1 MLIRRVSGPARD
13 GNVSMNPGVVGDN
26 EELRTIFDAD
36 QADRRGGDLTGDPQA
51 QVARDSTRRSRV
63 QRLLD
68 SGAATTAADYFHA
81 AMVFQHGGSLAAF
94 RRAHL
99 LANRA
104 RDLGHPVGAWLAAA
118 SFDRWLTTL
127 GRPQHFGTQF
137 QSAADG
143 TWILLP
149 IDPAT
154 TDDERAAW
162 GVPSLAESV
171 ERARTMS
178 ATAPPAAG
186 VNRAPADPVVVIVSR
201 DQLAAARPVEFRV
214 AWRDDPMTIPFGG
227 LESLA
232 DGGVVMLRMDGA
244 AEDNG
249 DLWVRILVADAEDLN
264 LSL

>member
-1 MLIRRVSGPARD
+1 MD
-13 GNVSMNPGVVGDN
+13 DN
-26 EELRTIFDAD
+26 EELRTVFDAD
-36 QADRRGGDLTGDPQA
+36 QADRRGGLAGEPQA
-51 QVARDSTRRSRV
+51 QVARDATRRSRV
-63 QRLLD
+63 GELVNA
-68 SGAATTAADYFHA
+68 GAATTAADYFHA

-94 RRAHL
+94 RHAHV
-99 LANRA
+99 LAKRA
-104 RDLGHPVGAWLAAA
+104 RDLGHPAGAWLAAA

-143 TWILLP
+143 MWILLP

-178 ATAPPAAG
+178 SNAPHAAG
-186 VNRAPADPVVVIVSR
+186 VNRAPVDPVVVIVSR

-214 AWRDDPMTIPFGG
+214 AWREDPLSIPMGG
-227 LESLA
+227 LESLT
-232 DGGVVMLRMDGA
+232 DNGVVMLRIDGA
-244 AEDNG
+244 AEDHG
-249 DLWVRILVADAEDLN
+249 DLWVRIVVADPEDLD